1 METEERIK
9 ALEEQ
14 VKDLRT
20 TVNNL
25 VIINRGFTD
34 CKVADEERNEVE
46 YIKLRIERH
55 AMSLVHQ
62 RMIERK
68 YLEYAGEL
76 ERIKD
81 HMRIMEQDNLFL
93 KAKYEN

>member
-14 VKDLRT
+14 VKDLERG
-20 TVNNL
+20 L
-25 VIINRGFTD
+25 KHLLIAHRGFTD
-34 CKVADEERNEVE
+34 SIVTAEERNEIE
-46 YIKLRIERH
+46 YSKLRVERQ
-55 AMSLVHQ
+55 AMSLVNQ

-68 YLEYAGEL
+68 YSEYAGEI

-81 HMRIMEQDNLFL
+81 HMRIMEQDNPFL
-93 KAKYEN
+93 KGNYGN

>member
-1 METEERIK
+1 METEQKIK

-55 AMSLVHQ
+55 AMSLLNQ

-68 YLEYAGEL
+68 YLEYASEL
-76 ERIKD
+76 ERIKES
-81 HMRIMEQDNLFL
+81 MQIMKQNNFFL
-93 KAKYEN
+93 KDKYEN